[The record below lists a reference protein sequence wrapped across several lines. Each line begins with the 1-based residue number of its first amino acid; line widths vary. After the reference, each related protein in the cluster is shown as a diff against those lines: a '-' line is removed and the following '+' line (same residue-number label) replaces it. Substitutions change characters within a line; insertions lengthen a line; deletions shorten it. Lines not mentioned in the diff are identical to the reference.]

1 MNRGNLT
8 TKDAIQNYSET
19 LADSKKMLKK
29 MRNKD
34 FDFNLERNQHEID
47 SAFYI
52 LIYVSNLMLIATTE
66 LGNIEDE
73 KYKIEDK
80 KNKVVI
86 TTMDKSRS
94 DEIWHHSG
102 AVVATTMEGN
112 NE

>member
-8 TKDAIQNYSET
+8 TKDAIRNYRNVLKE
-19 LADSKKMLKK
+19 SKTMLKNMQRK
-29 MRNKD
+29 S
-34 FDFNLERNQHEID
+34 FDYGENSYKLQSSFQD
-47 SAFYI
+47 
-52 LIYVSNLMLIATTE
+52 LIYVSRLMLYATEE
-66 LGNIEDE
+66 LGE
-73 KYKIEDK
+73 IEDK